1 MLNPEMVCASE
12 GDHPEVLTT
21 HKKMDFKLPEK
32 FKTFSQFNQR
42 KEFEYYEVK
51 TRRQEFLETVIEI
64 ALQSVGT
71 EDDDD
76 MHAEDTSDGNLW
88 GLEGSDTLHGDS
100 RNNVIY
106 GGYEEDGKDGEYAI
120 RIMPRSSDN
129 DRLWGEGGNDMLYGQ
144 SGRDILYSGSGNDY
158 LFGGIDN
165 DTLVADGSGKNI
177 LNGGTGVDAILLDHY
192 DNQNPDEVWEFMDVG
207 DRVFLRGQFRETSG
221 IHSFDTTL
229 WNENVQMPHREA
241 RVQGD
246 FYQSTEFKDINGQTL
261 FLIEGPTSDGITI
274 GWNSGGVEVIG
285 NNGDWDGAKFVYSE
299 QLTDIQ
305 HWAYENWI

>member
-1 MLNPEMVCASE
+1 
-12 GDHPEVLTT
+12 
-21 HKKMDFKLPEK
+21 MDFKLPEK

-88 GLEGSDTLHGDS
+88 GLEGSDTLHGDD

-129 DRLWGEGGNDMLYGQ
+129 DRLWGEGGDDMLYGQ

-165 DTLVADGSGKNI
+165 AL
-177 LNGGTGVDAILLDHY
+177 
-192 DNQNPDEVWEFMDVG
+192 
-207 DRVFLRGQFRETSG
+207 
-221 IHSFDTTL
+221 
-229 WNENVQMPHREA
+229 
-241 RVQGD
+241 
-246 FYQSTEFKDINGQTL
+246 
-261 FLIEGPTSDGITI
+261 
-274 GWNSGGVEVIG
+274 
-285 NNGDWDGAKFVYSE
+285 
-299 QLTDIQ
+299 
-305 HWAYENWI
+305 